1 MGVSLSTNLEDP
13 SAIPYFLWDEPMM
26 VSELKER
33 LRTASPSE
41 QIRLLAKVL
50 REARDSDVWKFTTP
64 DEVWRRWPL
73 VSAQLGRRRRF
84 WKFLLNEW
92 QREGLIGK

>member
-50 REARDSDVWKFTTP
+50 REARDSDVWKFTTL
-64 DEVWRRWPL
+64 DE
-73 VSAQLGRRRRF
+73 
-84 WKFLLNEW
+84 
-92 QREGLIGK
+92 I